1 MQHDISYNI
10 LDESALE
17 QLIERIPKR
26 YDLAE
31 KPACEVTRIFLDS
44 FDWRLYS
51 GGVRLW
57 VEQKHGATALWQT
70 GVPNTASSVRV
81 DKSKPVPVT
90 ADDLPSGALRDKIS
104 QLLEMRVLLP
114 QIEVKSSVRTFA
126 VLDDE
131 KKTVLRLSLEE
142 SQSRT
147 PGEGRY
153 VACGSRLR
161 LQPIRGYPEPLANIN
176 KIIRKQ
182 SDLSPVTDGLFEQA
196 ITAVG
201 GELCPYS
208 SKISFTFEPTMPS
221 VVAVRDIHLHLLN
234 IIELNVPG
242 VKKNLDSEFLHD
254 LRVAVRRMRSALT
267 QVKGV
272 FSKADVDRFK
282 ARLAWVGQVT
292 GPTRDMDVFLLE
304 FEQYRAC
311 LPERFRSDLDP
322 LYDFLV
328 SHQQIEHGVMV
339 KKINSPHFRTLVKE
353 LRLFLENATEQSGAL
368 EAGTPIAELAN
379 KRIYKM
385 YHRVMKRGQAIVD
398 DSPAEHLH
406 DLRKECKKLRYLMEF
421 FRSIY
426 PQKKIG
432 RLINSLK
439 RLLDN
444 LGNFQDL
451 EVQADKLRDYAR
463 QMVEEGET
471 PHDTL
476 LAMGMLVDGLLTKQQ
491 QTRSEF
497 AERFAK
503 FAKSDNQKVFRSLFE
518 PNNKKGKG

>member
-1 MQHDISYNI
+1 MQYDISYNI
-10 LDESALE
+10 SEAAVLDKL
-17 QLIERIPKR
+17 LERIQQK

-31 KPACEVTRIFLDS
+31 KPASEVSRIFLDS
-44 FDWRLYS
+44 FDCRLQS
-51 GGVRLW
+51 GGIRVWL
-57 VEQKHGATALWQT
+57 EQKDGVTALWQT
-70 GVPNTASSVRV
+70 GIPHAASSVRV
-81 DKSKPVPVT
+81 QLCKPIPIT
-90 ADDLPSGALRDKIS
+90 ADDLPTGPLRDKIS
-104 QLLEMRVLLP
+104 QLLQMRVLLQ
-114 QIEVKSSVRTFA
+114 QIEVKSSVRTLA

-131 KKTVLRLSLEE
+131 KKTVLRIYLEE
-142 SQSRT
+142 GFSRI

-153 VACGSRLR
+153 VACGSSLR
-161 LQPIRGYPEPLANIN
+161 LQPIRGYPDPLTKIK
-176 KIIRKQ
+176 KIISKG
-182 SDLSPVTDGLFEQA
+182 SGLAPVTDGLYKQA
-196 ITAVG
+196 INAVG
-201 GELCPYS
+201 GNLCPYS

-221 VVAVRDIHLHLLN
+221 VLAVRDIHLHLLN

-242 VKKNLDSEFLHD
+242 VKHDLDSEFLHD

-267 QVKGV
+267 QIKGV
-272 FSKADVDRFK
+272 FSEADVDRFK
-282 ARLAWVGQVT
+282 QRLAWVGQVT

-304 FEQYRAC
+304 FEQYREC
-311 LPERFRSDLDP
+311 LPERFRGDLDP
-322 LYDFLV
+322 LYDFLE

-339 KKINSPHFRTLVKE
+339 KKINSPHFRTLLKE
-353 LRLFLENATEQSGAL
+353 LRLFLENATEKNGAL
-368 EAGTPIAELAN
+368 EAGTPIARLAS

-385 YHRVMKRGQAIVD
+385 YRRVMQNGQAIVD

-426 PQKKIG
+426 PEKKIG
-432 RLINSLK
+432 RLIKSLK
-439 RLLDN
+439 QLLDN

-463 QMVEEGET
+463 QMVEEGEA

-491 QTRSEF
+491 QARNEF

-503 FAKSDNQKVFRSLFE
+503 FSELDNQKHFQSLFK
-518 PNNKKGKG
+518 PNKKKGKG

>member
-90 ADDLPSGALRDKIS
+90 ADDLPSRALRDKIS

-153 VACGSRLR
+153 VACCSCLR

-353 LRLFLENATEQSGAL
+353 LRLFLENATEKSGAL
-368 EAGTPIAELAN
+368 EAGTPIA
-379 KRIYKM
+379 
-385 YHRVMKRGQAIVD
+385 
-398 DSPAEHLH
+398 
-406 DLRKECKKLRYLMEF
+406 
-421 FRSIY
+421 
-426 PQKKIG
+426 
-432 RLINSLK
+432 
-439 RLLDN
+439 
-444 LGNFQDL
+444 
-451 EVQADKLRDYAR
+451 
-463 QMVEEGET
+463 
-471 PHDTL
+471 
-476 LAMGMLVDGLLTKQQ
+476 
-491 QTRSEF
+491 
-497 AERFAK
+497 
-503 FAKSDNQKVFRSLFE
+503 
-518 PNNKKGKG
+518 